1 MKKTVEK
8 DKNIGSIE
16 NLIYSIRSKQVMI
29 DKDLAMIYGI
39 ETKVLN
45 QAVKR
50 NFMRFPESFRFQL
63 SDEEYWKCSR
73 SQFVTLNI
81 STSKTNFKRGENLK
95 YKPYAFTEQGVAML
109 SAVLKSETAIQ
120 LSIQIM
126 DAFVKMRKI
135 IQDQSGLYQRLNM
148 VESKQIEADIKFE
161 KIFNALEDKNQ
172 IPAKGLFFDGQIFD
186 AYVLVSKIIQSA
198 KSSIILIDN
207 YLDESILIMLNS
219 RNKAVKVELFTSNLN
234 NEFLLALKKYEF
246 QNPSI
251 QVTKLTKSHDR
262 FLIIDEKEL
271 YHFGA
276 SLKDLGKKWF
286 AFSRLDDLVEE
297 VLYKLKM
304 QKNADC

>member
-1 MKKTVEK
+1 MEK
-8 DKNIGSIE
+8 DKNISSIE

-29 DKDLAMIYGI
+29 DKDLAMVYGI

-50 NFMRFPESFRFQL
+50 NFMRFPETFRFQL
-63 SDEEYWKCSR
+63 TDEEYWRCSR
-73 SQFVTLNI
+73 SQNVTLNI
-81 STSKTNFKRGENLK
+81 SESLTKFKRGENLK

-126 DAFVKMRKI
+126 DAFVRMRKI
-135 IQDQSGLYQRLNM
+135 IQDQSGIYQRLNL
-148 VESKQIEADIKFE
+148 VETKQIEADIKFE

-207 YLDESILIMLNS
+207 YLDESILIMLNN
-219 RNKAVKVELFTSNLN
+219 RNKDVKVDLFSSNISK
-234 NEFLLALKKYEF
+234 EFLLALKKYEA
-246 QNPSI
+246 QNPTI
-251 QVTKLTKSHDR
+251 QVTKLSNSHDR
-262 FLIIDEKEL
+262 FMIIDGKEL

-286 AFSRLDDLVEE
+286 AFSRLDDLVDE
-297 VLYKLKM
+297 VLNKLKM
-304 QKNADC
+304 

>member
-1 MKKTVEK
+1 VVEQ
-8 DKNIGSIE
+8 DKNITSIE

-63 SDEEYWKCSR
+63 TDEEYWKCSR

-81 STSKTNFKRGENLK
+81 SELASPKYKRGENLK
-95 YKPYAFTEQGVAML
+95 YKPFAFTEQ
-109 SAVLKSETAIQ
+109 TAIQ

-148 VESKQIEADIKFE
+148 VETKQIEADIKFE

-186 AYVLVSKIIQSA
+186 AYVLLSKIIQSA

-207 YLDESILIMLNS
+207 YLDESILIMLNN
-219 RNKAVKVELFTSNLN
+219 RNKAVKVELFTSNLSR
-234 NEFLLALKKYEF
+234 EFLLALKKYES
-246 QNPSI
+246 QNPTI
-251 QVTKLTKSHDR
+251 QVTLLSKSHDR

>member
-1 MKKTVEK
+1 
-8 DKNIGSIE
+8 
-16 NLIYSIRSKQVMI
+16 MI

-63 SDEEYWKCSR
+63 TDEEYWKCSR
-73 SQFVTLNI
+73 SQIVTLNI
-81 STSKTNFKRGENLK
+81 SESASPKYKRGENLK

-126 DAFVKMRKI
+126 DAFVKLRKI

-148 VESKQIEADIKFE
+148 VETKQIEADIKFE

-186 AYVLVSKIIQSA
+186 AYLLVSKIIQSA

-207 YLDESILIMLNS
+207 YLDESILIMLNN
-219 RNKAVKVELFTSNLN
+219 RNKAIKVELFTSNLS
-234 NEFLLALKKYEF
+234 NEFVLALKKYES

-251 QVTKLTKSHDR
+251 QVTLLSKSHDR

>member
-1 MKKTVEK
+1 MVEK
-8 DKNIGSIE
+8 EKPIISIE

-63 SDEEYWKCSR
+63 TDEEFWKCSR
-73 SQFVTLNI
+73 SQIVTLNI
-81 STSKTNFKRGENLK
+81 SELASPKYKRGENLK

-126 DAFVKMRKI
+126 DAFVRMRKI
-135 IQDQSGLYQRLNM
+135 IHDQSGLYQRLNM
-148 VESKQIEADIKFE
+148 VETKQIEADMKFE

-198 KSSIILIDN
+198 KSSIILVDN
-207 YLDESILIMLNS
+207 YLDESILIMLNN
-219 RNKAVKVELFTSNLN
+219 RNKAVKVELYSANFS
-234 NEFLLALKKYEF
+234 NEFLLALKKYEA
-246 QNPSI
+246 QNQTI
-251 QVTKLTKSHDR
+251 QITKLAKSHDR

-286 AFSRLDDLVEE
+286 AFSRLDDLVGE
-297 VLYKLKM
+297 VLFKLKSL
-304 QKNADC
+304 KNADS

>member
-1 MKKTVEK
+1 VEK
-8 DKNIGSIE
+8 DKNIISIE

-63 SDEEYWKCSR
+63 TDEEYWKCSR
-73 SQFVTLNI
+73 SQIVTLNI
-81 STSKTNFKRGENLK
+81 SESASSKYKRGENLK

-148 VESKQIEADIKFE
+148 VETKQIEADIKFE

-186 AYVLVSKIIQSA
+186 AYILVSKIIKSA

-207 YLDESILIMLNS
+207 YMDESILIMLNN
-219 RNKAVKVELFTSNLN
+219 RNKAVKVELFTSNLS
-234 NEFLLALKKYEF
+234 NEFLLAFKKFEL

-304 QKNADC
+304 QKNIDC

>member
-1 MKKTVEK
+1 MEK
-8 DKNIGSIE
+8 DKSFSSIE

-63 SDEEYWKCSR
+63 TDEEYWRCSR
-73 SQFVTLNI
+73 SQIVTLNI
-81 STSKTNFKRGENLK
+81 SESALKLKRGENLK

-126 DAFVKMRKI
+126 DAFVKMRKV
-135 IQDQSGLYQRLNM
+135 IQDQSGLYQRLNR
-148 VESKQIEADIKFE
+148 VESKQIEADSKFE
-161 KIFNALEDKNQ
+161 KIFKALEDKNQ
-172 IPAKGLFFDGQIFD
+172 IPLKGLFFEGQIFD
-186 AYVLVSKIIQSA
+186 AYVLLTKIIQSA
-198 KSSIILIDN
+198 QSSIILIDN
-207 YLDESILIMLNS
+207 YMDETVLTMLNNK
-219 RNKAVKVELFTSNLN
+219 NKAVRVELFTSNISK
-234 NEFLLALKKYEF
+234 EFLLAFKKFEA
-246 QNPSI
+246 QNPKT
-251 QVTKLTKSHDR
+251 QLNKLTKSHDR
-262 FLIIDEKEL
+262 FMIIDGREL

-297 VLYKLKM
+297 VLFKLKL
-304 QKNADC
+304 QNNADDSR

>member
-1 MKKTVEK
+1 MEK
-8 DKNIGSIE
+8 ENPIISIE

-63 SDEEYWKCSR
+63 TDEEFWKCSR

-81 STSKTNFKRGENLK
+81 SESASPKYKRGENLK

-135 IQDQSGLYQRLNM
+135 IHDQSGLYQRLNM
-148 VESKQIEADIKFE
+148 VEAKQIEADMKFE

-198 KSSIILIDN
+198 KSSIILVDN
-207 YLDESILIMLNS
+207 YLDESILIMLNN
-219 RNKAVKVELFTSNLN
+219 RNKAVKVELYSANFS
-234 NEFLLALKKYEF
+234 NEFLLALKKYEA
-246 QNPSI
+246 QNQTI
-251 QVTKLTKSHDR
+251 QITKLAKSHDR

-286 AFSRLDDLVEE
+286 AFSRLDDLVGE
-297 VLYKLKM
+297 VLYKLKSL
-304 QKNADC
+304 KNADS

>member
-1 MKKTVEK
+1 
-8 DKNIGSIE
+8 
-16 NLIYSIRSKQVMI
+16 
-29 DKDLAMIYGI
+29 
-39 ETKVLN
+39 
-45 QAVKR
+45 
-50 NFMRFPESFRFQL
+50 
-63 SDEEYWKCSR
+63 
-73 SQFVTLNI
+73 VTLNI